1 MAVETVRDPRV
12 GVTHGRA
19 EEGVGGGDAQGC
31 LLTIPGWLHMWRQ
44 IKRKTN
50 CKNGRKFALEAKPIV
65 KGRKFGLTMGRKL
78 PKVSVFGFVLPSSV
92 TFKLKSKSDC
102 SLTSSVPE
110 RSRRRSRGQ

>member
-50 CKNGRKFALEAKPIV
+50 CNESNIF
-65 KGRKFGLTMGRKL
+65 
-78 PKVSVFGFVLPSSV
+78 
-92 TFKLKSKSDC
+92 
-102 SLTSSVPE
+102 
-110 RSRRRSRGQ
+110 